1 MTTTDR
7 TERTDRYMLI
17 SSDGHAGPPPEHYRA
32 YLDPKYRQQFD
43 EHQAEMSALRELA
56 AQNDEFREEWEAKTG
71 DGGLLAAYDGA
82 RTCRSTMTGNDPHAV
97 GRDLARSLQASFGA
111 VA

>member
-56 AQNDEFREEWEAKTG
+56 A
-71 DGGLLAAYDGA
+71 
-82 RTCRSTMTGNDPHAV
+82 
-97 GRDLARSLQASFGA
+97 
-111 VA
+111 